1 MLGDKAL
8 ELIKQLQRCDYL
20 NPIQDETMREVFE
33 EMKALFEE
41 NQTDVNAAM
50 TDGSNQQYHAA
61 IQLRHAILLRDR
73 RCILAYLYNRL
84 QMIREIRWGFGA
96 ILPSDVRSCLSE
108 SEVNWFT
115 AYNRN
120 IASYMS
126 SIGGIG
132 LDLFTNMQPPKS
144 LYIQVRCLCEYGDFE
159 TSDGNIVVLTKNS
172 THFLQ
177 RTDCEK
183 LIHQGILEHIT
194 V

>member
-1 MLGDKAL
+1 MLGNKAL

-20 NPIQDETMREVFE
+20 TPIQDEVMKQVFE

-41 NQTDVNAAM
+41 NQDDVSA
-50 TDGSNQQYHAA
+50 TSDGGTQYHAA
-61 IQLRHAILLRDR
+61 IQLRHSVLLRDR

-84 QMIREIRWGFGA
+84 QMIRDIRWGFGPS
-96 ILPSDVRSCLSE
+96 LPPDVRSCMSE

-120 IASYMS
+120 IASYMI
-126 SIGGIG
+126 SIGGGIG
-132 LDLFTNMQPPKS
+132 LDLFANMQPPKS
-144 LYIQVRCLCEYGDFE
+144 LYIQCLCEYGDFE
-159 TSDGNIVVLTKNS
+159 TSDGNTVILSKNS

-177 RTDCEK
+177 RADCEK

>member
-20 NPIQDETMREVFE
+20 YPIQDEVMKQVFE

-41 NQTDVNAAM
+41 NQFDVNASM
-50 TDGSNQQYHAA
+50 TGELQYHAA
-61 IQLRHAILLRDR
+61 VQLRHAVLLRDK

-84 QMIREIRWGFGA
+84 QLIRDTRWGFGPV
-96 ILPSDVRSCLSE
+96 LPPDVKSCLSE
-108 SEVNWFT
+108 AEVNWFS

-120 IASYMS
+120 LATYMG
-126 SIGGIG
+126 SIGGMG
-132 LDLFTNMQPPKS
+132 VDLFANFQPPKS
-144 LYIQVRCLCEYGDFE
+144 LYIQVRCLSEYGDFE
-159 TSDGNIVVLTKNS
+159 TSDGNTVVLTKNS

>member
-20 NPIQDETMREVFE
+20 NPIQDEVMKQVFE
-33 EMKALFEE
+33 EMKVLFEE
-41 NQTDVNAAM
+41 NQADVNASRGG
-50 TDGSNQQYHAA
+50 DSQYHSA
-61 IQLRHAILLRDR
+61 IQLRHAVLLRNR
-73 RCILAYLYNRL
+73 RCILAYLFNRL
-84 QMIREIRWGFGA
+84 QMIRDIRWGFGA
-96 ILPSDVRSCLSE
+96 ILPPDVRSCLSE

-115 AYNRN
+115 SYSRN
-120 IASYMS
+120 IVNYMS
-126 SIGGIG
+126 AIGGSG

-144 LYIQVRCLCEYGDFE
+144 LFIQVRCLCDYGDFE
-159 TSDGNIVVLTKNS
+159 TSDGNTVVLTKNS

-183 LIHQGILEHIT
+183 LIHQGVLEHIT